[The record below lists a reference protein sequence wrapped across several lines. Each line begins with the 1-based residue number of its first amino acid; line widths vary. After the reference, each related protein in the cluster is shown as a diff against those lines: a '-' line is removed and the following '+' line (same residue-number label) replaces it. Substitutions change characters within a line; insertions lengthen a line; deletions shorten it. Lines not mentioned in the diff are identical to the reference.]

1 MTRFLN
7 FDCVPLEGQL
17 VYRAYE
23 YSFDFKVESQLEL
36 ARRAGSNGTTSLLI
50 GTLQIEIGIETGAA
64 LFVWGLH
71 SHSAQWRRDSL
82 SRPSAQP
89 GCVKA
94 VFDEEPIMGVSQGL
108 AEVGEWQTTYDPKT
122 GWVCVSSNEHDG
134 VESYV
139 EFAEDTIA
147 GLLNDELVSVWLRP
161 IWHQERFEE
170 GSASLFDQPKS

>member
-1 MTRFLN
+1 MYE
-7 FDCVPLEGQL
+7 CVPLKGQL

-23 YSFDFKVESQLEL
+23 YSFDFQVGSQQEL
-36 ARRAGSNGTTSLLI
+36 ASRAGSKGTTSLLI

-94 VFDEEPIMGVSQGL
+94 VFDEEPIMGVSKGL
-108 AEVGEWQTTYDPKT
+108 AEVGEWQTTYDPKS

-134 VESYV
+134 DESYV

-147 GLLNDELVSVWLRP
+147 GLLNDELVSVWLCP
-161 IWHQERFEE
+161 SWQQERFEE
-170 GSASLFDQPKS
+170 RSASLFDEFKS